1 MRMCDAHR
9 HPTIILLNA
18 STMKQT
24 YATPAHVGTNVRS
37 VTQSRFGAGAV
48 NSSFTRSG
56 LEDDGE
62 TPWDGCRREVRE
74 ETGLEVTAGRL
85 VAVDTRPSK
94 ADGRTGLRF
103 LFRAVHPLTA
113 ADVAAIGL
121 QEDEASEHR
130 FVTRQEARKLLR
142 PAIARRVDAAWDAA
156 HCVYLEDGRPAAG
169 VDQPAG

>member
-1 MRMCDAHR
+1 MSFLI
-9 HPTIILLNA
+9 P
-18 STMKQT
+18 
-24 YATPAHVGTNVRS
+24 S
-37 VTQSRFGAGAV
+37 VPVSC
-48 NSSFTRSG
+48 
-56 LEDDGE
+56 
-62 TPWDGCRREVRE
+62 GCRREVRE

-130 FVTRQEARKLLR
+130 FVTCQEARKLLR

>member
-1 MRMCDAHR
+1 MSFLIPSVPVSCGCLLFDEAGRLLVLK
-9 HPTIILLNA
+9 PTYKKGWTIPGGI
-18 STMKQT
+18 M
-24 YATPAHVGTNVRS
+24 
-37 VTQSRFGAGAV
+37 
-48 NSSFTRSG
+48 
-56 LEDDGE
+56 EDDGE

-142 PAIARRVDAAWDAA
+142 PAIATPHANVTESRRLTTGGGYQRRSSRTASSMRRSWVTSSRA
-156 HCVYLEDGRPAAG
+156 PS
-169 VDQPAG
+169 